1 MITKLAYPLRYASFF
16 RFIWHIRNWRAST
29 CLSST
34 ADSGAFRTLLAVKK
48 YALLLLISL
57 PLLFVAHQARAW
69 GFFGHRLLN
78 RLAVYTLPP
87 AMVGF
92 YKANIEYLTVNA
104 TRPDSRRT
112 VVPGEA
118 PKHFLD
124 VDRYGDSAE
133 YKLPRKYA
141 DAVARYGEDSLL
153 RHGIVPWNVV
163 SMKNQLTAA
172 FQARDTDRILRLSAD
187 MGHYI
192 ADACVPLHTTR
203 NYNGQLTGQRGI
215 HGLWESRLPELLSA
229 DYDLF
234 SGKAEYLPKPT
245 EAIWAAVIRSH
256 AAADSVLRFEK
267 QLTAQYP
274 EDRKFGY
281 EQRGSQTV
289 RTYSR
294 EFSKAY
300 HARLNGQ
307 VERQLRYAAALIGDF
322 WFTCWVD
329 GGSPDL
335 RQLQYQ
341 PSETENQRLAREA
354 KETAAA
360 PVVSTPGHDE

>member
-1 MITKLAYPLRYASFF
+1 M
-16 RFIWHIRNWRAST
+16 
-29 CLSST
+29 
-34 ADSGAFRTLLAVKK
+34 LLFSV
-48 YALLLLISL
+48 
-57 PLLFVAHQARAW
+57 PLLFIARQAQAW

-87 AMVGF
+87 AMIGF

-124 VDRYGDSAE
+124 VDRYGDSAA

-172 FQARDTDRILRLSAD
+172 FKAKDTNRILSLSAD
-187 MGHYI
+187 LGHYV

-203 NYNGQLTGQRGI
+203 NYNGQLSGQRGI
-215 HGLWESRLPELLSA
+215 HGLWESRLPELLST

-234 SGKAEYLPKPT
+234 TGKAQYIERPSD
-245 EAIWAAVIRSH
+245 AIWAAVIRSH
-256 AAADSVLRFEK
+256 AAVDSVLRFEK
-267 QLTAQYP
+267 EVTTQFP
-274 EDRKFGY
+274 EDQKFGY

-289 RTYSR
+289 RAYSR

-300 HARLNGQ
+300 HTKLNGQ
-307 VERQLRYAAALIGDF
+307 VERQMRYAAALIGDF

-335 RQLQYQ
+335 RQLQSR
-341 PSETENQRLAREA
+341 PSDKEQQRLASEA
-354 KETAAA
+354 KETAGT
-360 PVVSTPGHDE
+360 PVVSAPGHDE

>member
-1 MITKLAYPLRYASFF
+1 M
-16 RFIWHIRNWRAST
+16 
-29 CLSST
+29 
-34 ADSGAFRTLLAVKK
+34 KK
-48 YALLLLISL
+48 
-57 PLLFVAHQARAW
+57 PLLFLLLAAALVLCARQAQAW

-92 YKANIEYLTVNA
+92 YKANIDYLTANA
-104 TRPDSRRT
+104 TRPDSRRM
-112 VVPGEA
+112 VIPGEA
-118 PKHFLD
+118 PRHFLD
-124 VDRYGDSAE
+124 VDRYGDSAA
-133 YKLPRKYA
+133 YKLPRRYA

-153 RHGIVPWNVV
+153 RHGIVPWHVV

-187 MGHYI
+187 LGHYI

-215 HGLWESRLPELLSA
+215 HGLWESRLPELLST

-234 SGKAEYLPKPT
+234 SGQAQYLERPSD
-245 EAIWAAVIRSH
+245 AIWGAVVRSH
-256 AAADSVLRFEK
+256 AAVDSVLRFERE
-267 QLTAQYP
+267 LTAQYP
-274 EDRKFGY
+274 GDQKFGY
-281 EQRGSQTV
+281 EQRGTQTI

-294 EFSKAY
+294 EFSRAY

-307 VERQLRYAAALIGDF
+307 VERQMRYAAALIGAF

-335 RQLQYQ
+335 NQLPRT
-341 PSETENQRLAREA
+341 PSAKEQQRLEVEA
-354 KETAAA
+354 KETAASPA
-360 PVVSTPGHDE
+360 LAAPGHDE

>member
-1 MITKLAYPLRYASFF
+1 M
-16 RFIWHIRNWRAST
+16 
-29 CLSST
+29 
-34 ADSGAFRTLLAVKK
+34 KK
-48 YALLLLISL
+48 SVLLLLALGLIL
-57 PLLFVAHQARAW
+57 MAHGAQAW

-87 AMVGF
+87 AMIGF
-92 YKANIEYLTVNA
+92 YKANIDYLTTNA

-141 DAVARYGEDSLL
+141 DAVALYGEDSLL

-203 NYNGQLTGQRGI
+203 NYNGQLTNQQGI
-215 HGLWESRLPELLSA
+215 HGLWESRLPELLST

-234 SGKAEYLPKPT
+234 SGKAEYIEKPT

-256 AAADSVLRFEK
+256 TALDSVLRFEK
-267 QLTAQYP
+267 ELTAQYP

-335 RQLQYQ
+335 RLLQHA

>member
-1 MITKLAYPLRYASFF
+1 VSIP
-16 RFIWHIRNWRAST
+16 
-29 CLSST
+29 
-34 ADSGAFRTLLAVKK
+34 RTLLAVKK
-48 YALLLLISL
+48 YIFLLLLGL
-57 PLLFVAHQARAW
+57 PLFCSRPAWAW

-87 AMVGF
+87 GMITF
-92 YKANIEYLTVNA
+92 YKANIEYLTANA
-104 TRPDSRRT
+104 TRPDSRRM

-133 YKLPRKYA
+133 YKMPRKYA

-153 RHGIVPWNVV
+153 RHGIVPWHVV
-163 SMKNQLTAA
+163 SVKNQLTAA
-172 FQARDTDRILRLSAD
+172 FKAHDTDRILRLSGD

-192 ADACVPLHTTR
+192 ADACVPLHTTK

-215 HGLWESRLPELLSA
+215 HGLWESRLPELLST

-234 SGKAEYLPKPT
+234 SGKAKYLEDPT
-245 EAIWAAVIRSH
+245 KAIWAAVVRSH
-256 AAADSVLRFEK
+256 AAVDSVLRFEK
-267 QLTAQYP
+267 EVTAQFS

-289 RTYSR
+289 RAYSR

-300 HARLNGQ
+300 HAKLNGQ
-307 VERQLRYAAALIGDF
+307 VERQMRYAAALIGNF

-329 GGSPDL
+329 AGSPDL
-335 RQLQYQ
+335 SKLPRT
-341 PSETENQRLAREA
+341 PSENEKQQLEREL
-354 KETAAA
+354 KEAATA
-360 PVVSTPGHDE
+360 PVVSIPGHDE

>member
-1 MITKLAYPLRYASFF
+1 MEQR
-16 RFIWHIRNWRAST
+16 T
-29 CLSST
+29 C
-34 ADSGAFRTLLAVKK
+34 
-48 YALLLLISL
+48 ALLLPTFPVPFARVAREKITV
-57 PLLFVAHQARAW
+57 PMKKYRLLLLVGVSWLLLARQAQAW

-92 YKANIEYLTVNA
+92 YKANIDYLTVNA
-104 TRPDSRRT
+104 TRPDSRRV

-124 VDRYGDSAE
+124 VDRYGDSAA
-133 YKLPRKYA
+133 YKLPRRYA

-153 RHGIVPWNVV
+153 RHGIVPWHVV

-172 FQARDTDRILRLSAD
+172 FQARDTDRILSLSAD
-187 MGHYI
+187 LGHYV

-215 HGLWESRLPELLSA
+215 HGLWESRLPELLSI

-234 SGKAEYLPKPT
+234 TGTATYLDQPT
-245 EAIWAAVIRSH
+245 DAIWAAVIRSN
-256 AAADSVLRFEK
+256 AAVDSVLRFE
-267 QLTAQYP
+267 QELTAQYP

-294 EFSKAY
+294 EFSQAY

-307 VERQLRYAAALIGDF
+307 VERQMRYAAALIGAL
-322 WFTCWVD
+322 WYTCWVD

-335 RQLQYQ
+335 NQLPRT
-341 PSETENQRLAREA
+341 PSAIEQQRLDREA

-360 PVVSTPGHDE
+360 PPTPAPGHDE

>member
-1 MITKLAYPLRYASFF
+1 M
-16 RFIWHIRNWRAST
+16 
-29 CLSST
+29 
-34 ADSGAFRTLLAVKK
+34 KK
-48 YALLLLISL
+48 PVLFLLLCL
-57 PLLFVAHQARAW
+57 PLLFFCHPGRAW

-78 RLAVYTLPP
+78 RLAVFTLPP
-87 AMVGF
+87 GMIGF
-92 YKANIEYLTVNA
+92 YKANIEYLTANA
-104 TRPDSRRT
+104 TRPDSRRM

-124 VDRYGDSAE
+124 VDRYGDSAA
-133 YKLPRKYA
+133 YKLPRTYA

-163 SMKNQLTAA
+163 RMKNQLTAA
-172 FQARDTDRILRLSAD
+172 FKAKDTDHILSLSAD
-187 MGHYI
+187 LGHYL

-234 SGKAEYLPKPT
+234 SGKAQYIERPT
-245 EAIWAAVIRSH
+245 DAIWAAVIRSH
-256 AAADSVLRFEK
+256 AAVDSVLLFEK
-267 QLTAQYP
+267 QLTAQVS
-274 EDRKFGY
+274 DDQKFGY

-307 VERQLRYAAALIGDF
+307 VERQLRYAAALIGNF
-322 WFTCWVD
+322 WYTCWVD

-335 RQLQYQ
+335 RQLPYT
-341 PSETENQRLAREA
+341 PSAAEQQRLDREARE
-354 KETAAA
+354 TASA

>member
-1 MITKLAYPLRYASFF
+1 M
-16 RFIWHIRNWRAST
+16 
-29 CLSST
+29 
-34 ADSGAFRTLLAVKK
+34 KK
-48 YALLLLISL
+48 YVHLLLICL
-57 PLLFVAHQARAW
+57 PLLFVARQAQAW

-92 YKANIEYLTVNA
+92 YKTNIEYMTTNA
-104 TRPDSRRT
+104 TRPDSRRM

-118 PKHFLD
+118 SKHFLD

-153 RHGIVPWNVV
+153 RHGIVPWNVI

-172 FQARDTDRILRLSAD
+172 FQAKDTDRILHLSAD

-215 HGLWESRLPELLSA
+215 HGLWESRLPELLST

-234 SGKAEYLPKPT
+234 SGKAEYLEKPT
-245 EAIWAAVIRSH
+245 DAIWAAVIRSH
-256 AAADSVLRFEK
+256 AAVDSVLRFEK
-267 QLTAQYP
+267 ELTAQYP
-274 EDRKFGY
+274 DDRKFGY
-281 EQRGSQTV
+281 EQRGSQTI

-294 EFSKAY
+294 EFSRAY
-300 HARLNGQ
+300 HARLNWQ
-307 VERQLRYAAALIGDF
+307 VEHQLRYAAALIGDF

-329 GGSPDL
+329 AGSPDL
-335 RQLQYQ
+335 SKLPRTA
-341 PSETENQRLAREA
+341 SEIEKQRLEREA
-354 KETAAA
+354 KEAAA
-360 PVVSTPGHDE
+360 IPVVSVPGHDE

>member
-1 MITKLAYPLRYASFF
+1 M
-16 RFIWHIRNWRAST
+16 
-29 CLSST
+29 
-34 ADSGAFRTLLAVKK
+34 KK
-48 YALLLLISL
+48 PVLFLLICL
-57 PLLFVAHQARAW
+57 PLLFFYHPGRAW

-78 RLAVYTLPP
+78 RLAVFTLPP
-87 AMVGF
+87 GMIGF
-92 YKANIEYLTVNA
+92 YKANIEYLTANA
-104 TRPDSRRT
+104 TRPDSRRM

-124 VDRYGDSAE
+124 VDRYGDSAA
-133 YKLPRKYA
+133 YKLPRTYA

-153 RHGIVPWNVV
+153 RHGIVPWNVMR
-163 SMKNQLTAA
+163 MKNQLTAA
-172 FQARDTDRILRLSAD
+172 FKAKDTDHILSLSAD
-187 MGHYI
+187 LGHYL

-234 SGKAEYLPKPT
+234 SGKAQYIERPT
-245 EAIWAAVIRSH
+245 DAIWAAVIRSH
-256 AAADSVLRFEK
+256 AAVDSVLLFEK
-267 QLTAQYP
+267 QLTAQVS
-274 EDRKFGY
+274 DDQKFGY

-307 VERQLRYAAALIGDF
+307 VERQLRYAAALIGNF
-322 WFTCWVD
+322 WYTCWVD

-335 RQLQYQ
+335 RQLPYT
-341 PSETENQRLAREA
+341 PSAAEQQRLDREARE
-354 KETAAA
+354 TASA

>member
-1 MITKLAYPLRYASFF
+1 ML
-16 RFIWHIRNWRAST
+16 
-29 CLSST
+29 
-34 ADSGAFRTLLAVKK
+34 RTLLAVKK
-48 YALLLLISL
+48 YGYLLLICV
-57 PLLFVAHQARAW
+57 PLLFIAHRAQAW

-87 AMVGF
+87 GMIGF
-92 YKANIEYLTVNA
+92 YKANIDYLTVNA

-112 VVPGEA
+112 VVPNEA

-141 DAVARYGEDSLL
+141 DAVARYGEDSLQ

-163 SMKNQLTAA
+163 TMKNQLTAA
-172 FQARDTDRILRLSAD
+172 FKAKDTDRILSLSAD
-187 MGHYI
+187 LGHYV
-192 ADACVPLHTTR
+192 ADACVPLHTTK

-234 SGKAEYLPKPT
+234 TGKAEYLDRPSD
-245 EAIWAAVIRSH
+245 AIWAAVIRSH
-256 AAADSVLRFEK
+256 AAVDSVLLFEK
-267 QLTAQYP
+267 QLTAQSAA
-274 EDRKFGY
+274 DQKFGY
-281 EQRGSQTV
+281 EQRGNNTV

-294 EFSKAY
+294 EFSRAY

-307 VERQLRYAAALIGDF
+307 VERQMRYAASLIGDF

-335 RQLQYQ
+335 SQLPRT
-341 PSETENQRLAREA
+341 PSEKEQLRLEREA
-354 KETAAA
+354 KELAVKPA
-360 PVVSTPGHDE
+360 VSAPGHDE

>member
-1 MITKLAYPLRYASFF
+1 M
-16 RFIWHIRNWRAST
+16 
-29 CLSST
+29 
-34 ADSGAFRTLLAVKK
+34 KK
-48 YALLLLISL
+48 YGYLLLLCL
-57 PLLFVAHQARAW
+57 PLLFIAFRAQAW

-87 AMVGF
+87 GMIGF
-92 YKANIEYLTVNA
+92 YKANIDYLTVNA

-112 VVPGEA
+112 IVPGEA

-172 FQARDTDRILRLSAD
+172 FRAKNTDRILSLSAD
-187 MGHYI
+187 LGHYV

-203 NYNGQLTGQRGI
+203 NYNGQLTGQKGI

-234 SGKAEYLPKPT
+234 SGKAEYLERPSD
-245 EAIWAAVIRSH
+245 AIWAAVIRSH
-256 AAADSVLRFEK
+256 AAVDSVLRFEK
-267 QLTAQYP
+267 QLTAEYA
-274 EDRKFGY
+274 EDQKFGY

-289 RTYSR
+289 RAYSR
-294 EFSKAY
+294 DFSKAY

-307 VERQLRYAAALIGDF
+307 VERQMRYAAALIGDF
-322 WFTCWVD
+322 WYTCWVD

-335 RQLQYQ
+335 RQLQYE
-341 PSETENQRLAREA
+341 PSAAEQLRLDQEA
-354 KETAAA
+354 KQAAGA
-360 PVVSTPGHDE
+360 PAVAAPGHDE

>member
-1 MITKLAYPLRYASFF
+1 LP
-16 RFIWHIRNWRAST
+16 
-29 CLSST
+29 
-34 ADSGAFRTLLAVKK
+34 AVKK
-48 YALLLLISL
+48 YGFLLLLV
-57 PLLFVAHQARAW
+57 PLFLVARQAHAW

-87 AMVGF
+87 GMVGF

-172 FQARDTDRILRLSAD
+172 FKAKDTDRILSLSAD
-187 MGHYI
+187 LGHYI

-234 SGKAEYLPKPT
+234 TGKAQYLERPSD
-245 EAIWAAVIRSH
+245 AIWAAVIRSH
-256 AAADSVLRFEK
+256 AAVDSVLRFEK
-267 QLTAQYP
+267 QLTADYQ
-274 EDRKFGY
+274 EDQKFGY

-289 RTYSR
+289 RAYSR

-335 RQLQYQ
+335 RQLQYT
-341 PSETENQRLAREA
+341 PSTKEQQRLELEA
-354 KETAAA
+354 KQTAGA
-360 PVVSTPGHDE
+360 PVSGAPGHDE

>member
-1 MITKLAYPLRYASFF
+1 M
-16 RFIWHIRNWRAST
+16 
-29 CLSST
+29 
-34 ADSGAFRTLLAVKK
+34 KK
-48 YALLLLISL
+48 PWLLLLLCCGSL
-57 PLLFVAHQARAW
+57 LATLPTQAW
-69 GFFGHRLLN
+69 GFFAHRMLN

-112 VVPGEA
+112 VVPDEA

-133 YKLPRKYA
+133 FKMPRKYA
-141 DAVARYGEDSLL
+141 DAVARYGEDSLQ
-153 RHGIVPWNVV
+153 RHGIVPWHVV
-163 SMKNQLTAA
+163 SMKNQLTSA
-172 FQARDTDRILRLSAD
+172 FKARDADRILRLSAD

-192 ADACVPLHTTR
+192 ADACVPLHTTK

-234 SGKAEYLPKPT
+234 SGRATYLENPT
-245 EAIWAAVIRSH
+245 NAIWGAVIRSH
-256 AAADSVLRFEK
+256 TAVDSVLQFER
-267 QLTAQYP
+267 QLTAQTS

-281 EQRGSQTV
+281 EQRGSQTI

-294 EFSKAY
+294 EFSKDY
-300 HARLNGQ
+300 HTRLNGQ
-307 VERQLRYAAALIGDF
+307 VERQMRYAAGLIGDF
-322 WFTCWVD
+322 WYTCWVD
-329 GGSPDL
+329 AGSPDL
-335 RQLQYQ
+335 NQL
-341 PSETENQRLAREA
+341 PKTASESEKQRLEREA

-360 PVVSTPGHDE
+360 PKTTAPGHDD

>member
-1 MITKLAYPLRYASFF
+1 
-16 RFIWHIRNWRAST
+16 
-29 CLSST
+29 
-34 ADSGAFRTLLAVKK
+34 LAVRK
-48 YALLLLISL
+48 YGYLLLLCL
-57 PLLFVAHQARAW
+57 PLLFMAHRAYAW

-87 AMVGF
+87 GMFSF

-112 VVPGEA
+112 VVPDEA

-133 YKLPRKYA
+133 FKLPRRYA

-172 FQARDTDRILRLSAD
+172 FKAKDTDRILSLSAD
-187 MGHYI
+187 LGHYI

-234 SGKAEYLPKPT
+234 TGKAVYLERPGD
-245 EAIWAAVIRSH
+245 AIWAAVIRSH
-256 AAADSVLRFEK
+256 AAVDSVLRFEK
-267 QLTAQYP
+267 QLTAEYA
-274 EDRKFGY
+274 EDQKFGY
-281 EQRGSQTV
+281 EQRGSATV
-289 RTYSR
+289 RAYSR
-294 EFSKAY
+294 DFSKAY

-307 VERQLRYAAALIGDF
+307 VERQLRYASGLIGDF
-322 WFTCWVD
+322 WYTCWVD

-335 RQLQYQ
+335 NTLPRT
-341 PSETENQRLAREA
+341 PSETEKQRLEREA
-354 KETAAA
+354 RETAAA
-360 PVVSTPGHDE
+360 PAVSAPGHDE